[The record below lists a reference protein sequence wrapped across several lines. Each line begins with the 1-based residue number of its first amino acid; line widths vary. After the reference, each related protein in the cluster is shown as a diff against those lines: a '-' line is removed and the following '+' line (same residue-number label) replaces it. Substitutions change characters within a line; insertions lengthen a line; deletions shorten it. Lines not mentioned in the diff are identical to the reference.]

1 MATTRSPCPVNRQ
14 GYIPTIVHTIL
25 FLPSSIQK
33 AVIRHVSSAR
43 MKSNHVPDSR
53 RENESINEEEYRIMK
68 HVLLFGL
75 ALSVMATAGF
85 AQQKYAL
92 SLEEAKNLA
101 LQKSPLYQL
110 QAKRVEAQ
118 KGSYWAEMA
127 PENPEVGVESEQIP
141 AGRPYAQYGERRV
154 YVTQVFDFPSNYY
167 FRHEMLS
174 ARIRGTQFQLEEMK
188 RELIFQV
195 KSSYFNVL
203 LQNELVTLA
212 KKNVELSEDFYK
224 RAKRSHELGESDRLT
239 MLKAKVNL
247 GEARKRLNSVQ
258 KDLDAAISKLRQ
270 VLGLK
275 ASDPRAIELTD
286 TIPET
291 PVELSYEEL
300 RKRLANHPA
309 LKAAQAVR
317 QEALSASRLAYG
329 GFLPQISLI
338 YYNQEIERTNY
349 WGGGIGLSFPLWFF
363 GQTGRVQQKE
373 AQLAIAE
380 YFVSAED
387 LRLQKDLDQA
397 VANFQKAANEVKLY
411 QTSLLDEAEE
421 VFRIARSSY
430 AVGEIGY
437 LQFIDAQQ
445 TLIFTR
451 EGYLRSLVN
460 YQIEK
465 AHLTKLVGMEL

>member
-1 MATTRSPCPVNRQ
+1 
-14 GYIPTIVHTIL
+14 
-25 FLPSSIQK
+25 
-33 AVIRHVSSAR
+33 
-43 MKSNHVPDSR
+43 
-53 RENESINEEEYRIMK
+53 MK
-68 HVLLFGL
+68 HVLLFSLVLITTG
-75 ALSVMATAGF
+75 SAGF

-101 LQKSPLYQL
+101 LQKSPLFRL

-118 KGSYWAEMA
+118 EGSYWAGMT
-127 PENPEVGVESEQIP
+127 PENPEIGVESEQIP
-141 AGRPYAQYGERRV
+141 PGLSYSRYGERRV
-154 YVTQVFDFPSNYY
+154 YITQVIDFPSNYY
-167 FRHEMLS
+167 FRHKMLN
-174 ARIRGTQFQLEEMK
+174 ARIRGAQFRLEEAK

-195 KSSYFNVL
+195 KSSYYNVL
-203 LQNELVTLA
+203 LQKELVTLA
-212 KKNVELSEDFYK
+212 KKNVALSEDFYN

-258 KDLDAAISKLRQ
+258 KDLDAAVSKLRQ
-270 VLGLK
+270 VLGL
-275 ASDPRAIELTD
+275 RATDAPVIELTD

-291 PVELSYEEL
+291 PEEFSYEEL
-300 RKRLANHPA
+300 RKRLSNHPA
-309 LKAAQAVR
+309 LKAAQVAR

-363 GQTGRVQQKE
+363 GQKGRVQEKE

-397 VANFQKAANEVKLY
+397 VANFEKAANEVRLY
-411 QTSLLDEAEE
+411 QTSLLGEAEE

-451 EGYLRSLVN
+451 EGYLRSLAN

>member
-1 MATTRSPCPVNRQ
+1 
-14 GYIPTIVHTIL
+14 
-25 FLPSSIQK
+25 
-33 AVIRHVSSAR
+33 
-43 MKSNHVPDSR
+43 MKR
-53 RENESINEEEYRIMK
+53 
-68 HVLLFGL
+68 VLLFGL
-75 ALSVMATAGF
+75 VLSMIVSTGF
-85 AQQKYAL
+85 SQQKYAL

-110 QAKRVEAQ
+110 QVKRVEAQ
-118 KGSYWAEMA
+118 KGKYWVEMV
-127 PENPEVGVESEQIP
+127 PENPEIGVESEQIP
-141 AGRPYAQYGERRV
+141 VGRPYSQYGERRV
-154 YVTQVFDFPSNYY
+154 YITQVVDFPSNYY
-167 FRHEMLS
+167 FRHKMLN
-174 ARIRGTQFQLEEMK
+174 ARIRSEEFRLEEMK

-195 KSSYFNVL
+195 KVSYFNVL
-203 LQNELVTLA
+203 LQKELVTLA
-212 KKNVELSEDFYK
+212 KKNVELSEDFYT

-247 GEARKRLNSVQ
+247 GEAQKRLNSVQ
-258 KDLDAAISKLRQ
+258 KDLDAAVSKFRQ
-270 VLGLK
+270 VLGLG
-275 ASDPRAIELTD
+275 ADDPHVIDLTD
-286 TIPET
+286 TIPES
-291 PVELSYEEL
+291 PEDYSYEEL
-300 RKRLANHPA
+300 QKRLAGHPA
-309 LKAAQAVR
+309 LKAALAVR
-317 QEALSASRLAYG
+317 QEALNANRLAYG

-363 GQTGRVQQKE
+363 GQKGRIQQKE

-397 VANFQKAANEVKLY
+397 VANFEKAANEVRLY
-411 QTSLLDEAEE
+411 QSSLLNEAEE
-421 VFRIARSSY
+421 VFRIARKSY